1 MFVKNP
7 DRRKKVSIKIG
18 RFSVQIPP
26 GTRPGLGTQPRYEAL
41 GNVQFELVKM
51 QLLTLDEWGR
61 PPSNGSK
68 MAVGQP
74 NRSVFKKISLFI
86 EK

>member
-18 RFSVQIPP
+18 RFPVQIPP

-51 QLLTLDEWGR
+51 QLLTLGE
-61 PPSNGSK
+61 
-68 MAVGQP
+68 
-74 NRSVFKKISLFI
+74 
-86 EK
+86 

>member
-51 QLLTLDEWGR
+51 QLLTLGE
-61 PPSNGSK
+61 
-68 MAVGQP
+68 
-74 NRSVFKKISLFI
+74 
-86 EK
+86 